1 MMNLRTALLMTTA
14 ALGTLAMAG
23 AASAKLPPGAKPI
36 YTVIKRLTPNVHT
49 KHTPSGLPEYTAP
62 FTYGGQTYN
71 PVFVGNA
78 PTGGTTT
85 TLPVYIIPVKMTYGS
100 TSFSPL
106 STLPNGRTVIA
117 NIIASPLF
125 QSNVD
130 YVQGGTNL
138 GTTQY
143 EDAFQRATLWGT
155 VQSHQG
161 WHTLL
166 GTPTVEPLQSLT
178 VPRGYGRITNDAGST
193 TIEASINWFD
203 PQIEALLTRLSIPSN
218 SLAVFITTQTYLLEY
233 NKSGCCIG
241 GYHSVTNS
249 GQTYNHATYIQK
261 SGEFA
266 QDVSALSHE
275 IGEWLDDPNTNNTV
289 PSACGNGAV
298 LEVGDPLE
306 GNSNYGGYPYTV
318 GGFTYNLQDLTLL
331 TYFGAPAGTSLNTG
345 QTNTT
350 FQGEYLPFC
359 SNGG

>member
-1 MMNLRTALLMTTA
+1 MNSRTALIMTTA
-14 ALGTLAMAG
+14 ALGTLGLASV
-23 AASAKLPPGAKPI
+23 ASARLPQGAKPI
-36 YTVIKRLTPNVHT
+36 YKVIKRLTPNVHT
-49 KHTPSGLPEYTAP
+49 GQPASGLPEYTAP
-62 FTYGGQTYN
+62 FTYGGKTYN
-71 PVFVGNA
+71 PVFVGAA

-85 TLPVYIIPVKMTYGS
+85 TLPVYIIPIKMTYGS

-106 STLPNGRTVIA
+106 STLPNGKTVIA

-125 QSNVD
+125 QSSVD
-130 YVQGGTNL
+130 YVQNGTDL
-138 GTTQY
+138 GKTQY

-155 VQSHQG
+155 VKSHTG
-161 WHTLL
+161 WHTIL

-178 VPRGYGRITNDAGST
+178 VPSRYGTVNNDSGST

-203 PQIEALLTRLSIPSN
+203 PQIESMLTKLSIPVN
-218 SLAVFITTQTYLLEY
+218 SLPIFITTQTYLLEY
-233 NKSGCCIG
+233 NKTGCCIG
-241 GYHSVTNS
+241 GYHSVTS
-249 GQTYNHATYIQK
+249 GGQTYSMSTYIQNA
-261 SGEFA
+261 GEFA

-275 IGEWLDDPNTNNTV
+275 IGEWLDDPNTNNPV
-289 PSACGNGAV
+289 PSNCGSGAV

-331 TYFGAPAGTSLNTG
+331 TYFGAPAGTSLATG